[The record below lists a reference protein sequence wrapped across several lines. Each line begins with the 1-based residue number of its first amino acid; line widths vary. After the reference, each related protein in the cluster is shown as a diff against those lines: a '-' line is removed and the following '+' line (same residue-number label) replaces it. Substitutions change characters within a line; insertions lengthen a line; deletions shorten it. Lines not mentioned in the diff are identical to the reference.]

1 MNANITTKPELGKG
15 MYTIPDAAVIL
26 DLPGKKMRRWIKK
39 YGKMEFAGAG
49 VADSGYTWG
58 ERREKAFNFYTLIEL
73 MAVHSFRET
82 GVSFRVTK
90 AAHEKLSKFLDT
102 AYPFAHS
109 DLFSDGKRLYYEYDS
124 LFLELSEKQ
133 QFSFKRLILQYCQ
146 KIDFHNT
153 THLATR
159 YWPLG
164 KGHNIIVDP
173 RHRFGQPVIEGTNI
187 EVHAIINMLRAGEEP
202 GFIASVYGLTDQ
214 QIEDARQFMK
224 RLAA

>member
-1 MNANITTKPELGKG
+1 MNASITTKPELGKG

-26 DLPGKKMRRWIKK
+26 DLPGEKIRRWIKK
-39 YGKMEFAGAG
+39 YWEMEFAGAG

-58 ERREKAFNFYTLIEL
+58 ERRGKAFNFYTLIEL

-82 GVSFRVTK
+82 GVSFRVIK
-90 AAHEKLSKFLDT
+90 AAHEQLSEILDT

-124 LFLELSEKQ
+124 SFLELSEKQ
-133 QFSFKRLILQYCQ
+133 QFSFKRLILQYCK

-164 KGHNIIVDP
+164 KEHNIIVDP

-202 GFIASVYGLTDQ
+202 GFIASVYGLTDH